1 MTTKGHICAYVSGWY
16 FVSEKAIRIGPKRN
30 LACFFSACKLVFS
43 CSVPARKPSTQMC
56 EQGRGEAAGGPQG
69 GLTCAGEAGPAFRSR
84 GFRLLWE
91 EPVRAPA
98 PEPSNT
104 EGLQQPTNAAQGG
117 FR

>member
-84 GFRLLWE
+84 DFRLLWE
-91 EPVRAPA
+91 EPVRA